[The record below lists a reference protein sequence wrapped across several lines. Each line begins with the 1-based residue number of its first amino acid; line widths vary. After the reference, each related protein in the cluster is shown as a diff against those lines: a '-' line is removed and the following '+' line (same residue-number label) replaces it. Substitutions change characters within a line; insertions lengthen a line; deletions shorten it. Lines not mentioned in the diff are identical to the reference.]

1 MCCSAKGATAGVS
14 AVAVAI
20 DSLTTPSCRVLLVED
35 HPDTAMLMRRV
46 LARRGYDVVVAAS
59 VAEARE
65 ALQIASF
72 DLMLSD
78 LKLPDGSGLD
88 LARDLSTHSGKL
100 PAIALSGH
108 ATPDDVRASIEAGFI
123 AHLTKPVDIDKL
135 WAVMDRVLVGRAA

>member
-88 LARDLSTHSGKL
+88 LARDLSTHPGKL

-108 ATPDDVRASIEAGFI
+108 ATTDDVRESIEAGFF
-123 AHLTKPVDIDKL
+123 AHLAKPVDIDKL
-135 WAVMDRVLVGRAA
+135 WAVMDSMLASRAA